1 MLVIEQNVG
10 AFDVSVKEI
19 LLVAVIKALQQLS
32 HERLDV
38 ALVEVDQARLQQ
50 SHQIV
55 VHVFKN
61 QIESPCGELMKI
73 RSKVDTCHLAASWV
87 VRKKT

>member
-1 MLVIEQNVG
+1 M
-10 AFDVSVKEI
+10 
-19 LLVAVIKALQQLS
+19 AVIKALQQLS

-38 ALVEVDQARLQQ
+38 ALVEVHQARLEQ

-61 QIESPCGELMKI
+61 QIESPYGERMKI
-73 RSKVDTCHLAASWV
+73 QSKIDMCHDAASWA